1 MTIELYSEVLKKS
14 IEIDRI
20 IGFYQGNNKGP
31 TLIFLGGVHG
41 NEPSGVFALQE
52 VLEELNKSRPVFN
65 GQLYALSGNL
75 PALKK
80 GVRYSKIDLNRIW
93 IQENI
98 DELREHT
105 RGDLNEDIHEQ
116 IDLYN
121 TIDTILKAKEGPY
134 YFFDLHTTSGETAP
148 FITVNDNLLN
158 RKFTIQ
164 YPLPIVLGIEEFL
177 TGPILSYI
185 NELGYVAF
193 GFEGGQH
200 YSRFAFE
207 NHISFI
213 YLTMMF
219 AGCISASDDN
229 FAIHSRRLENHSL
242 ITKSFFEI
250 IYHYRIENEENFK
263 MRPDY
268 MNFQKIHKKEKLAL
282 NHHQDIIS
290 PLEGR
295 IFMPLYQGKGDD
307 GFFIIKKIPSVFL
320 KLSEILRKT
329 NFDRLFVLLPGISWG
344 SSSKDELVV
353 NLKVAR
359 FFTKQFFHLMGY
371 RSKRKDATH
380 LTMKNREVASRNKD
394 YKDQDWFKK

>member
-1 MTIELYSEVLKKS
+1 MIELYSKVLKKT
-14 IEIDRI
+14 IEVDRI
-20 IGFYQGNNKGP
+20 IGSYQGSKKGP

-41 NEPSGVFALQE
+41 NEPSGVFALQA
-52 VLEELNKSRPVFN
+52 VLEELNKRRPDFR

-80 GVRYSKIDLNRIW
+80 GVRYSQVDLNRIW
-93 IQENI
+93 NQKNI

-105 RGDLNEDIHEQ
+105 TIDLNEDIHEQ

-121 TIDTILKAKEGPY
+121 TINTILKTEEGPF
-134 YFFDLHTTSGETAP
+134 YFFDLHTTSGETSP

-200 YSRFAFE
+200 DSQFAIE

-213 YLTMMF
+213 YLSMMF
-219 AGCISASDDN
+219 AGCISATDAN
-229 FAIHSRRLENHSL
+229 FGKHSRRLDDHSL
-242 ITKSFFEI
+242 VTKKFFEI
-250 IYHYRIENEENFK
+250 IYHYRIENEEKFQ
-263 MRPDY
+263 MLPDY
-268 MNFQKIHKKEKLAL
+268 LNFQKIHKNEKLAL
-282 NHHQDIIS
+282 NHHHEIIA
-290 PLEGR
+290 PLKGR

-320 KLSEILRKT
+320 WLSKILRKT
-329 NFDRLFVLLPGISWG
+329 YFDRLFVLLPGISWG
-344 SSSKDELVV
+344 SDIKDELVV

-371 RSKRKDATH
+371 RSKIKDATH
-380 LTMKNREVASRNKD
+380 LNMKNREVAARNKD

>member
-1 MTIELYSEVLKKS
+1 MIELYNEFLKKS
-14 IEIDRI
+14 IEVDRI
-20 IGFYQGNNKGP
+20 IGFYQGKKKGP

-41 NEPSGVFALQE
+41 NEPSGVFALQA

-75 PALKK
+75 HALKK
-80 GVRYSKIDLNRIW
+80 GVRYSKVDLNRIW
-93 IQENI
+93 NQKNI

-105 RGDLNEDIHEQ
+105 ARDLNEDIHEQ

-121 TIDTILKAKEGPY
+121 TIDTILKTEGGPF
-134 YFFDLHTTSGETAP
+134 YFFDLHTTSGETSP

-177 TGPILSYI
+177 IGPILSYI

-200 YSRFAFE
+200 DSQIAID

-213 YLTMMF
+213 YLSMIF
-219 AGCISASDDN
+219 ADCISASDAN
-229 FAIHSRRLENHSL
+229 FAKHSRILENHSS

-250 IYHYRIENEENFK
+250 IYHYRIENEEKFQ

-268 MNFQKIHKKEKLAL
+268 MNFQKIHKNEKLAL
-282 NHHQDIIS
+282 NHNHEIIS
-290 PLEGR
+290 PIEGR

-320 KLSEILRKT
+320 RLSKILRKT
-329 NFDRLFVLLPGISWG
+329 YFDRLFVLLPGISWG
-344 SSSKDELVV
+344 SSNKDELVV

-394 YKDQDWFKK
+394 YKDEGWFKN

>member
-1 MTIELYSEVLKKS
+1 MIELYSKVLKKT
-14 IEIDRI
+14 IEVGRI
-20 IGFYQGNNKGP
+20 IGSYQGNKKGP

-41 NEPSGVFALQE
+41 NEPSGVFALQS
-52 VLEELNKSRPVFN
+52 VLEELNESRPTFH

-75 PALKK
+75 SALKK
-80 GVRYSKIDLNRIW
+80 GVRYSKVDLNRIW
-93 IQENI
+93 IQKNI
-98 DELREHT
+98 DKLREHT
-105 RGDLNEDIHEQ
+105 AIDLNEDIHEQ
-116 IDLYN
+116 IDLYD
-121 TIDTILKAKEGPY
+121 TIDTILKTVEGPY
-134 YFFDLHTTSGETAP
+134 YFFDLHTTSGETSP

-200 YSRFAFE
+200 DSQFAIE
-207 NHISFI
+207 NHVSFI
-213 YLTMMF
+213 HLSMIFT
-219 AGCISASDDN
+219 GCISVSDAN
-229 FAIHSRRLENHSL
+229 FEKHSRRLDDHSL

-250 IYHYRIENEENFK
+250 IYHYRIENEEKFH
-263 MRPDY
+263 MCPDY
-268 MNFQKIHKKEKLAL
+268 MNFQKIHKNDKLAL
-282 NHHQDIIS
+282 NHNHEIIA
-290 PLEGR
+290 PLSGR

-320 KLSEILRKT
+320 KLSKILRKT
-329 NFDRLFVLLPGISWG
+329 SVDRLFVLLPGISWG
-344 SSSKDELVV
+344 SDKKDELVV

-359 FFTKQFFHLMGY
+359 FFTKEFFHLMGY
-371 RSKRKDATH
+371 RSKIKDATH
-380 LTMKNREVASRNKD
+380 LTMKNREVASRDKD